1 MMALLRHVYGL
12 PYPLDIVE
20 WHDGKSFL
28 PHVLVYTTAEKYQ
41 IKKLQTE
48 AFQSMSTIV
57 DSKEHDAVDSVESSD
72 LLDALRVIIAGT
84 PVGDTGGRE
93 VLLAYCVGVM
103 RRLAQN
109 AEFMALV
116 ADTPALGAELIRC
129 QYAQRRLDKTPR
141 CKSAKGSRQSPTQSL
156 AWSTWTVRGQSPS
169 PVRGQPSA
177 TVPSFYGAYDDNGV
191 GW

>member
-12 PYPLDIVE
+12 PYSLDIAE

-28 PHVLVYTTAEKYQ
+28 PHALVYRTAEKYQ

-48 AFQSMSTIV
+48 ASQNMSTIV
-57 DSKEHDAVDSVESSD
+57 DNKEHDAVDSVESSD
-72 LLDALRVIIAGT
+72 LLEALRAIIAGT

-109 AEFMALV
+109 AEFMATV
-116 ADTPALGAELIRC
+116 VETPALGAELIRC
-129 QYAQRRLDKTPR
+129 QYALQRLEKTPR
-141 CKSAKGSRQSPTQSL
+141 RKSAKGSRQSPT
-156 AWSTWTVRGQSPS
+156 
-169 PVRGQPSA
+169 
-177 TVPSFYGAYDDNGV
+177 
-191 GW
+191 

>member
-12 PYPLDIVE
+12 PYPLEIVE

-28 PHVLVYTTAEKYQ
+28 PHALVYTTAEKYQ

-48 AFQSMSTIV
+48 ASQAMSTIV
-57 DSKEHDAVDSVESSD
+57 DNKEHDAVGSVESSD
-72 LLDALRVIIAGT
+72 LLDALRVLIAGT
-84 PVGDTGGRE
+84 PVGDTDGRE

-109 AEFMALV
+109 AEFMAVV

-129 QYAQRRLDKTPR
+129 QYAQ
-141 CKSAKGSRQSPTQSL
+141 
-156 AWSTWTVRGQSPS
+156 
-169 PVRGQPSA
+169 
-177 TVPSFYGAYDDNGV
+177 
-191 GW
+191 